1 MDKFNINKIIE
12 YYGPNVDELGCVLF
26 PHIKYP
32 KQAFCRVLKGET
44 NLDSAQIELLAKYL
58 GVFVADL
65 FSVDDW
71 HGGWDNEHK
80 CLSVVRGPYK
90 INLNYGGAF
99 ITVYKNN
106 KMIHQE
112 IKCGVDSMSLSDFIK
127 YINNLTD

>member
-26 PHIKYP
+26 PRIKYP
-32 KQAFCRVLKGET
+32 KQAFDRVLKGET

-71 HGGWDNEHK
+71 HGKWDNEHK

-112 IKCGVDSMSLSDFIK
+112 IKCDVDSMSLSDFIK